1 MKRWTDLV
9 LVTCAGG
16 VALAQW
22 FAPVPVEGLLS
33 ALLFGLVVLTIVSQ
47 RNAMQLTLSSLNDAH
62 LEQLESERR
71 YRALFDACS
80 DVILVHRFE
89 DDGRPGQLVE
99 VNEAACLALGYS
111 RAQLLAMT
119 AEDVLAPESRNHVR
133 GRAKALAE
141 AGILAYETIHVS
153 SDGQRMPVEV
163 TARIVDIGGRR
174 LCLTVSHSIAAHK
187 ELEEFLRGLT
197 DVDELTG
204 LLNRRGFFVK
214 VDETRRRARRGD
226 KQVLLMYFDVDGL
239 KRVNDE
245 RGHAEGDR
253 LLVAAADVLRAA
265 FRERDVV
272 ARLGGDEFV
281 AMALLGRREDE
292 QLDRQ
297 AIADSSRRRRPRQTR
312 RARRGLRLLGQLR
325 LHGGQSRRALRDRRV
340 ARARRPAD
348 VQRQARPAA
357 RARLRWSA
365 ESRGT
370 RGVCPQRPGSSRRG
384 GLPAVGHRLS
394 PAARLSLAVSPQ
406 AHRPVPPR
414 R

>member
-9 LVTCAGG
+9 LVTSAGG

-22 FAPVPVEGLLS
+22 LGPDSVKGLLS
-33 ALLFGLVVLTIVSQ
+33 ALLFGLVVLTVLSQ
-47 RNAMQLTLSSLNDAH
+47 RNAIRLTLASLNDAH
-62 LEQLESERR
+62 QEQLESERR

-99 VNEAACLALGYS
+99 VNEAACLSLGYS
-111 RAQLLAMT
+111 RAELLAMS
-119 AEDVLAPESRNHVR
+119 AEDVLAPEVRARVR
-133 GRAKALAE
+133 GRAKALTE
-141 AGILAYETIHVS
+141 AGTLAYETVQVT

-214 VDETRRRARRGD
+214 VDEIRRRARRGNR
-226 KQVLLMYFDVDGL
+226 QVLLMYFDVDGL

-245 RGHAEGDR
+245 QGHAEGDK
-253 LLVAAADVLRAA
+253 LLVASADVLRAA

-272 ARLGGDEFV
+272 ARLGGDEFA
-281 AMALLGRREDE
+281 AMAVLGRDRDE
-292 QLDRQ
+292 LLDRQ
-297 AIADSSRRRRPRQTR
+297 AIEARLQEALRSKRAELGGDYDLSVSFGSMVANHAELEEIDELLARADQAMYDVK
-312 RARRGLRLLGQLR
+312 RARRR
-325 LHGGQSRRALRDRRV
+325 
-340 ARARRPAD
+340 
-348 VQRQARPAA
+348 
-357 RARLRWSA
+357 
-365 ESRGT
+365 E
-370 RGVCPQRPGSSRRG
+370 
-384 GLPAVGHRLS
+384 
-394 PAARLSLAVSPQ
+394 LA
-406 AHRPVPPR
+406 
-414 R
+414 